1 MPSFFD
7 KLKGWLSQIVE
18 FGLLL
23 IALGI
28 VLQILFGQAVAFLPG
43 DVVGNLIAVVK
54 AMSDNGLAG
63 LIAVGVV
70 MWLFWKR
77 QPG

>member
-7 KLKGWLSQIVE
+7 KLKGWLGQIVE
-18 FGLLL
+18 LGLLL

-28 VLQILFGQAVAFLPG
+28 VLQILFGRAVSFIPG

-54 AMSDNGLAG
+54 TMGDNGLVG
-63 LIAVGVV
+63 LIAIGVV

-77 QPG
+77 QPS

>member
-18 FGLLL
+18 LGLLL

-28 VLQILFGQAVAFLPG
+28 VLQILFGRAVSFIPG
-43 DVVGNLIAVVK
+43 DVVGNLIGVVK
-54 AMSDNGLAG
+54 TMGDNGLVG
-63 LIAVGVV
+63 LIAIGVIL
-70 MWLFWKR
+70 WLFWKR

>member
-7 KLKGWLSQIVE
+7 KLKGWLGQIVE
-18 FGLLL
+18 LGLLL

-28 VLQILFGQAVAFLPG
+28 VLQILFGRAVSFIPG

-54 AMSDNGLAG
+54 TMGDNGLVG
-63 LIAVGVV
+63 LIAIGVV

-77 QPG
+77 QPN